1 MRAAVAAA
9 LREAVPASKAPAVLR
24 LAFHDAGTYRVA
36 DGLGGPNGSIVF
48 EVRMPLIPAKHPEQR
63 LISTPRR
70 RSWIGP
76 RASASNAACVRCRT
90 RAQRCVAQLPRR

>member
-48 EVRMPLIPAKHPEQR
+48 EVRTPLIPAKTPKSASFPR
-63 LISTPRR
+63 LAR
-70 RSWIGP
+70 RSWIAP
-76 RASASNAACVRCRT
+76 RASASSAACVRCKT
-90 RAQRCVAQLPRR
+90 RARRCAAPPPRR

>member
-48 EVRMPLIPAKHPEQR
+48 EVRMQFIATSRPASVSLHP
-63 LISTPRR
+63 SCC
-70 RSWIGP
+70 
-76 RASASNAACVRCRT
+76 AAG
-90 RAQRCVAQLPRR
+90 